1 MNRDDIVAST
11 YEAGRRL
18 NLLKAEYGVIE
29 ASVAQATDKR
39 IAKAVALSKEID
51 RVVAISDPEERRA
64 RLRALKPE
72 VDNANLSTV
81 CDKSELEVPLTQT
94 GVNVLQAA
102 HVVVNEWIKGLAGV
116 PRHIP
121 QIPASSPE

>member
-1 MNRDDIVAST
+1 
-11 YEAGRRL
+11 L

-29 ASVAQATDKR
+29 AAVAQATDKR

-51 RVVAISDPEERRA
+51 GVVAITDPEERRA

-72 VDNANLSTV
+72 VDTANLSTV
-81 CDKSELEVPLTQT
+81 CDKGELEVPLGQT

-102 HVVVNEWIKGLAGV
+102 HVVVNEWIRGLA
-116 PRHIP
+116 RAP
-121 QIPASSPE
+121 QNAP